1 MPIFARLTLS
11 LAVLCGCHPTSKD
24 SVPTDS
30 EPTADSAAD
39 TDADTGSPQPCV
51 VPDDPA
57 AVFGEVLVE
66 PSEAYPTVST
76 VRWTPTL
83 EGESW
88 VSFGRPSDAPWSA
101 TAFDDDTGG
110 KQATLLGM
118 KASTEYR
125 YQVVVRTDDG
135 TLCTEPTSLT
145 TGALDPGL
153 PSLTLDGDS
162 PDLASGDFTL
172 LPLCDQGGS
181 GGCWTLILD
190 GDADVVWAHPEGPL
204 RAWLSLDGRAVLLN
218 DHIYNP
224 DHEGTIRR
232 VPLDGGEATEL
243 SFLGAHTD
251 FVEVEPGVYATFGW
265 DLREYQGGAR
275 TIAGE
280 TIVEIA
286 EDREPRVVWSTF
298 DALEPDLAQQHTT
311 DPSWS
316 TPAEIWAHLNHLH
329 YAPDEDAYYAT
340 SRNQMAV
347 YRIDR
352 ATGETTWTL
361 GQGGGDFQQTGE
373 GQISFNPHSA
383 IPTANGLLLFDTGS
397 GTSGGCSGMS
407 EFALDDPPGAVEHTW
422 LYTTEDCLVTNYM
435 GNAIELEGGN
445 RMMVLA
451 MNAQL
456 HEVTPAGE
464 LAWRLQGPF
473 GWLFGYVTRTASL
486 YR

>member
-1 MPIFARLTLS
+1 MPFIARLTLS
-11 LAVLCGCHPTSKD
+11 LAVLCGCSPTSKD

-30 EPTADSAAD
+30 EPAVD
-39 TDADTGSPQPCV
+39 TDADTASPQPCV
-51 VPDDPA
+51 VPSDPA
-57 AVFGEVLVE
+57 TVFGEVTAEL
-66 PSEAYPTVST
+66 SEAYPTVAT
-76 VRWTPTL
+76 VRWAPMV

-88 VSFGRPSDAPWSA
+88 VWFGRASDEPWSA
-101 TAFDDDTGG
+101 PAFDGETSGR
-110 KQATLLGM
+110 QAILLGM

-125 YQVVVRTDDG
+125 YQVVVSTDDG
-135 TLCTEPTSLT
+135 TLCTEPANLT

-153 PSLTLDGDS
+153 PSLILDGDS

-172 LPLCDQGGS
+172 LPMCDQGGD
-181 GGCWTLILD
+181 GRCWTLILD
-190 GDADVVWAHPEGPL
+190 SDADVIWAHPEGPL

-218 DHIYNP
+218 DHAYNP
-224 DHEGTIRR
+224 DLESTIRR
-232 VPLDGGEATEL
+232 VPLDGGEATKL

-265 DLREYQGGAR
+265 DLREYQDGAR

-280 TIVEIA
+280 NIVEIA
-286 EDREPRVVWSTF
+286 EGREPRVVWSTF
-298 DALEPDLAQQHTT
+298 DTSEPDLSQQHPT
-311 DPSWS
+311 DPTWS
-316 TPAEIWAHLNHLH
+316 TETEIWSHLNHLH

-340 SRNQMAV
+340 SRYLAEV

-373 GQISFNPHSA
+373 GQSSFNPHSA
-383 IPTANGLLLFDTGS
+383 IPTADGLLLFDSGS
-397 GTSGGCSGMS
+397 VTSGGCSGMS
-407 EFALDDPPGAVEHTW
+407 KFAINDPPGTVEHTW
-422 LYTTEDCLVTNYM
+422 LYTTEECLVTNYL

-445 RMMVLA
+445 LMMVLA

-464 LAWRLQGPF
+464 LAWRLQGPM
-473 GWLFGYVTRTASL
+473 GWIFGYATRTASL